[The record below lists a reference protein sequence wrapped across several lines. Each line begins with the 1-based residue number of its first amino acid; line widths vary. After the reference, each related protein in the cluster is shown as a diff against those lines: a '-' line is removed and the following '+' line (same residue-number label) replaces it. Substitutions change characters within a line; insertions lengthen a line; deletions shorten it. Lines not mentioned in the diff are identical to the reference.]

1 MKPLL
6 SLLPCLS
13 HAEAKLNT
21 ASLPTVL
28 PLGGHE
34 VACAPQHLH
43 LDHMLLST
51 YTLYWSLE
59 DIYKAYSTFPTSKE
73 SFYCKTETFM
83 TLFCYIKGPEL
94 RIFTICV
101 KDFLL
106 CLLQVKQTTYFY
118 MALRIS
124 LKAPET
130 QLPQAVF
137 CYQEQSRGR
146 LWHPWFYLEQL
157 CPGQWLPLQA
167 DRQRNLTHLY
177 KLSSAAWLCYH
188 LMVTH
193 IKQTDIILLKAFCH
207 QYHRTGWVS
216 RSTGEPSCLPQFAL
230 IQDGHLLGE
239 WSHWCCSCFLS
250 FMHKFT
256 NEDGINTPKKNSSLS
271 NSYLICQVEK

>member
-1 MKPLL
+1 MLLRSLLPLNKIYEIIEIKKLSVRCLNKIPHCTQSAIMKPRL

-146 LWHPWFYLEQL
+146 L
-157 CPGQWLPLQA
+157 
-167 DRQRNLTHLY
+167 
-177 KLSSAAWLCYH
+177 
-188 LMVTH
+188 
-193 IKQTDIILLKAFCH
+193 
-207 QYHRTGWVS
+207 
-216 RSTGEPSCLPQFAL
+216 
-230 IQDGHLLGE
+230 
-239 WSHWCCSCFLS
+239 
-250 FMHKFT
+250 
-256 NEDGINTPKKNSSLS
+256 
-271 NSYLICQVEK
+271 